1 MIVVDFFAASNVL
14 IVAGKGGVGKT
25 TVGASIGL
33 AAARAGLD
41 TLIIELEGRSKLAAP
56 FGIEA
61 LDYEE
66 ITLVEAPEVPGRLR
80 ARQIT
85 PDDALV
91 DYLTDT
97 GLGRLAGRFS
107 RTGTVDL
114 ITTSAPGIRDLVTIG
129 KIRNLEQSG
138 AADLI
143 IVDAPAAGHA
153 ITFLRSPAGLAGSAT
168 GGPIRAQAEAALEM
182 LADPSRCQVL
192 LVTLPEETPV
202 TELVETAFTLEDHV
216 DVKLGPVIV
225 NAVWPEIDGLAAAG
239 EAGDESAIG
248 YRLARLE
255 RQQAE
260 IERLKGEL
268 PVAQL
273 QLPFIFSGEL
283 TKTDIGLL
291 ADALET
297 AVLALEVDA

>member
-1 MIVVDFFAASNVL
+1 M
-14 IVAGKGGVGKT
+14 GKT

-56 FGIEA
+56 FGVEA

-66 ITLVEAPEVPGRLR
+66 ITLAEPPDVPGRLR

-168 GGPIRAQAEAALEM
+168 GGPIRSQAEQALEM

-216 DVKLGPVIV
+216 DVKLGPVVV
-225 NAVWPEIDGLAAAG
+225 NAVWPDINRLEQ
-239 EAGDESAIG
+239 AGDAGDDGAVG

-255 RQQAE
+255 RQRAE
-260 IERLKGEL
+260 IDRLAREL
-268 PVAQL
+268 PVARL
-273 QLPFIFSGEL
+273 HLPFIFSGEL
-283 TKTDIGLL
+283 NAEDIALL
-291 ADALET
+291 ADALESAIT
-297 AVLALEVDA
+297 ELDDPSNGEAS